1 MKSTPSDAH
10 ACAIFF
16 AIRHTNFSDS
26 ITHGPRMNT
35 GRLPPI
41 VTLPILRGLA
51 FIKRS
56 FSRWAGL
63 RSIDP
68 SSAFAP
74 AQWRDCVVQ
83 DREWQ
88 MVRTIRERRSM
99 RVHAV
104 AGGKAATHRRENS
117 KWKTLPVYAA
127 KIRN

>member
-1 MKSTPSDAH
+1 MKSISSA
-10 ACAIFF
+10 AQISAIFF

-56 FSRWAGL
+56 FSRWARL

-74 AQWRDCVVQ
+74 VQRRDCVAQ
-83 DREWQ
+83 DRQLQ
-88 MVRTIRERRSM
+88 MAHTLRGKKGMRSQ
-99 RVHAV
+99 AG
-104 AGGKAATHRRENS
+104 AGGKAAKNQRKNS
-117 KWKTLPVYAA
+117 EWKMLRVYAA